1 MKILGAQHSR
11 ISLCGRRQTG
21 FVERMVPE
29 NELFEQAREAGI
41 DLDLIDTNLALSVE
55 ERWRQHD
62 GALRFIL
69 KLQEA
74 KAAHDTGLQPTDR

>member
-1 MKILGAQHSR
+1 MISFCRAAQKRFVLGM
-11 ISLCGRRQTG
+11 
-21 FVERMVPE
+21 EPE
-29 NELFEQAREAGI
+29 SALFEEARQAGI
-41 DLDLIDTNLALSVE
+41 DLDLIDTNLALSVG

-74 KAAHDTGLQPTDR
+74 KAAHDAGLQPTDR

>member
-1 MKILGAQHSR
+1 MIGFAESRESVFVPRMDSAEKIFEEA
-11 ISLCGRRQTG
+11 RR
-21 FVERMVPE
+21 
-29 NELFEQAREAGI
+29 AGI
-41 DLDLIDTNLALSVE
+41 DLDLVDTNLALPVG

-74 KAAHDTGLQPTDR
+74 KATYDAGLQPTDR

>member
-1 MKILGAQHSR
+1 MASE
-11 ISLCGRRQTG
+11 S
-21 FVERMVPE
+21 
-29 NELFEQAREAGI
+29 ELFKQAREEGI
-41 DLDLIDTNLALSVE
+41 DLDLIDTNLALRVE

-74 KAAHDTGLQPTDR
+74 KAAHDAGLQPTDR